1 MQREF
6 HARRVSKP
14 RADILKKEGRL
25 GKAMLLDIPHGFII
39 IEPMGSNLGD
49 GEVLSAQEA
58 NAELQLP
65 WYTGPQTKLR
75 EARAKLGLERPP
87 DQFPRKAP
95 KHN

>member
-14 RADILKKEGRL
+14 RADMLKKEGRL
-25 GKAMLLDIPHGFII
+25 RNAMLLDIPKGFII
-39 IEPMGSNLGD
+39 VEPMGSDLGD

-75 EARAKLGLERPP
+75 EARQKLGLERPG
-87 DQFPRKAP
+87 DQFRRKSRE
-95 KHN
+95 